1 LSPDNG
7 IKNVFVKFK
16 DTAGNES
23 VVVSDSITL
32 VVDSVT
38 PGNEIPIDVTE
49 DAAELTR
56 ILGIEQHPNWET
68 DNISRVV
75 AIAQQTGVVLHNSD
89 LTKAVNFVT
98 YGISDVT
105 IRLGWVE
112 RLTLVRDQLETLGY
126 ININVLT
133 EIASGKKPSKRNILH
148 EQRQYVAAS
157 QAFRALVG
165 RNYNPTDLTDDLA
178 WHTMM
183 YRLRFPRNI
192 VKENAAVAQYVKVFK
207 RKPVSAFDWS
217 VVRAWAYVLSG
228 RGQTIVKETGNTL
241 IIKSTP
247 TGWLRVR
254 SAPSLTGA
262 IIGSVYPNQRYA
274 FSQEKNGWF
283 NITISGSQKGW
294 VSGQYIAVVS
304 KATPEKI
311 NIPEPKKII
320 VPKAKTI
327 TVQATPTGW
336 LNVRS
341 IPSTQGT
348 IKTRVYP
355 SQSYV
360 YTKYEQGWY
369 LITLNNG
376 TTGWVTEQYV
386 K

>member
-1 LSPDNG
+1 M
-7 IKNVFVKFK
+7 
-16 DTAGNES
+16 
-23 VVVSDSITL
+23 ITP
-32 VVDSVT
+32 
-38 PGNEIPIDVTE
+38 PGNQLAIEVAD
-49 DAAELTR
+49 DAAALTR
-56 ILGIEQHPNWET
+56 ILAIERHPNWET
-68 DNISRVV
+68 DNVSRVI
-75 AIAQQTGVVLHNSD
+75 AMAQQSGVIINNYD
-89 LTKAVNFVT
+89 LTVAVNFVT
-98 YGISDVT
+98 YGVSDVT
-105 IRLGWVE
+105 IRQGWVE
-112 RLTLVRDQLETLGY
+112 RLKLVGDQLQTLGY
-126 ININVLT
+126 INVYALN
-133 EIASGKKPSKRNILH
+133 EISDGVKPNKRNVVY
-148 EQRQYVAAS
+148 EQKQFSAVS
-157 QAFRALVG
+157 QAFRTLVG
-165 RNYNPTDLTDDLA
+165 RNYNPADLTDDLA

-192 VKENAAVAQYVKVFK
+192 VKENAAVAYYIKVFK

-241 IIKSTP
+241 VIKSTP

-254 SAPSLTGA
+254 SAPSLTGS
-262 IIGSVYPNQRYA
+262 IISSVYPNQRYA

-283 NITISGSQKGW
+283 NITISGGQKGW
-294 VSGQYIAVVS
+294 VSGQYVTVVS
-304 KATPEKI
+304 RATPEKI
-311 NIPEPKKII
+311 TIPEPKKII
-320 VPKAKTI
+320 VPKAKTV

-348 IKTRVYP
+348 IRTRVYP
-355 SQSYV
+355 SQTYV